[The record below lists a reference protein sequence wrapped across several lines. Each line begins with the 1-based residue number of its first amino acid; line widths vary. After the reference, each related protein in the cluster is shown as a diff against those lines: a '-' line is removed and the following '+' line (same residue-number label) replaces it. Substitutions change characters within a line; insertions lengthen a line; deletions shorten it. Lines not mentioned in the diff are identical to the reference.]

1 MKNLVWTSTRISVVE
16 IKWKVFN
23 CEKNWTFV
31 SATISWTAK
40 MCNNSCSLW
49 TLVLPLHS
57 TVDRLIESFFYSVEI
72 QKINFTLNKIITK
85 VLYYKKHEKPMNP
98 NQTYCRITLQKR
110 AVFYIDN
117 YFKDFPEIFIYMY
130 KLHICLILS
139 VIYTKHIVNNKYEA

>member
-1 MKNLVWTSTRISVVE
+1 MASEIMTEKEVKWRSFTTGWGARKMKNLVWTSTRISVVE

-31 SATISWTAK
+31 SATISLTAK

-57 TVDRLIESFFYSVEI
+57 TVDRLIESFFYFVEI

-98 NQTYCRITLQKR
+98 NQTYCRITLQKW
-110 AVFYIDN
+110 
-117 YFKDFPEIFIYMY
+117 
-130 KLHICLILS
+130 S
-139 VIYTKHIVNNKYEA
+139 V